1 MSATTVAL
9 ARPRPS
15 ARLLAAA
22 ATLLALA
29 VVLAAGLVA
38 GALPASAHDALL
50 KSVPAD
56 GQTVERAPDAVL
68 LTFTEAPLETG
79 AQVVVTGPDGAQVE
93 VGELAFDAAAAGVS
107 AALPTDVAGGTY
119 TVAWHVVS
127 SDGHPIEGSFSYA
140 VPEPAAE
147 PSQTAATAEPSAT
160 PEATSRADVTIQAE
174 TSVEGDDLTVPVP
187 TAEIPAPL
195 VVAGSIAAAA
205 VVAAAAF
212 FAVRR
217 KIQDNEELRRNKPS
231 EPTEP
236 SEPSEPTEPEDPE
249 NPKQP

>member
-1 MSATTVAL
+1 MPATTVAL

-15 ARLLAAA
+15 GRLLAAA

-56 GQTVERAPDAVL
+56 GQTVERAPEAVL

-93 VGELAFDAAAAGVS
+93 VGELALDAAAAGVS
-107 AALPTDVAGGTY
+107 AALPTDVASGTY

-127 SDGHPIEGSFSYA
+127 SDGHPIEGSFSYS
-140 VPEPAAE
+140 V
-147 PSQTAATAEPSAT
+147 
-160 PEATSRADVTIQAE
+160 PEATATADVTIQAE
-174 TSVEGDDLTVPVP
+174 TSVEGDAVTVPLPSGEAP
-187 TAEIPAPL
+187 TPL

-217 KIQDNEELRRNKPS
+217 TIQDNEELRRNKPS

-236 SEPSEPTEPEDPE
+236 TEPTEPEDPE
-249 NPKQP
+249 DPEDPKKP

>member
-1 MSATTVAL
+1 MPATTVAL

-50 KSVPAD
+50 TSVPAD
-56 GQTVERAPDAVL
+56 GQTVERAPEAVL

-79 AQVVVTGPDGAQVE
+79 AQVVVTGPDGAQLE
-93 VGELAFDAAAAGVS
+93 VGELAFDAATAGVS

-127 SDGHPIEGSFSYA
+127 SDGHPIEGSFSYS
-140 VPEPAAE
+140 VPEPAA
-147 PSQTAATAEPSAT
+147 QTAAAVEASAT
-160 PEATSRADVTIQAE
+160 PEATAAADVTIQAE
-174 TSVEGDDLTVPVP
+174 TSVEGDAVTVPLP

-236 SEPSEPTEPEDPE
+236 AEPTEPEDPE
-249 NPKQP
+249 DPKQP